1 MVSLLIM
8 IGAAIIFAAIIMP
21 IAISAGL
28 VAMLNYAIMSFAPF
42 VLLPVGF
49 MFLLLS
55 LKLAGKLSWGL
66 KHTKA

>member
-8 IGAAIIFAAIIMP
+8 IGAAIISAVIIMP

-28 VAMLNYAIMSFAPF
+28 VVMLDHAIMSFAPF
-42 VLLPVGF
+42 VLLPVGL
-49 MFLLLS
+49 MFLLLA

>member
-21 IAISAGL
+21 IAISTGL
-28 VAMLNYAIMSFAPF
+28 IAMLNYAIMSFAPF

-49 MFLLLS
+49 MFLPLG

-66 KHTKA
+66 NIKA